1 MTNKKTETY
10 KIVLE
15 YLKSNSPCTISE
27 ILLEVLKWKILD
39 SPKKDIRN
47 CLNDLRKQGLASTE
61 FDKEIKTR
69 YFSVIEK
76 K

>member
-1 MTNKKTETY
+1 MINKETEIY

-15 YLKSNSPCTISE
+15 YLKSNSPCTTSE
-27 ILLEVLKWKILD
+27 ILLEALKWKILD

-47 CLNDLRKQGLASTE
+47 CLNDLRKQGLARTE
-61 FDKEIKTR
+61 FDKETKTR

-76 K
+76 N